1 MRIKTGAIALG
12 ILMGCA
18 GVFGGM
24 AYKNHTTEAAV
35 AVWDEKNIAE
45 AIKTVLNTTN
55 ILTEEQKKIALELLN
70 MKSLDAESLIGIFQR
85 NTHRQETI
93 WNEEGSYSG
102 VLAAKK
108 SIPAEWDDAFG
119 NIDLI
124 LDGSISPQ
132 DAGKIT
138 ASTIRILD
146 RTNKDAANAAKAQ
159 QDKSRESDAHIQTLL
174 EQSQKAEGEM
184 QVQQTGNAINAE
196 VKNAIS
202 DGNALLSHML
212 INQVT
217 AAEAANARMAQDEA
231 GTAASINGMSGFA
244 SQMNGH

>member
-1 MRIKTGAIALG
+1 MKIKKGAIVLG

-24 AYKNHTTEAAV
+24 VYKNHTSEAAV

-70 MKSLDAESLIGIFQR
+70 MKSLDINRLTNILQGQINREQ
-85 NTHRQETI
+85 QI
-93 WNEEGSYSG
+93 WNEEGAYSG

-108 SIPAEWDDAFG
+108 SIPAEWDEAFG

-124 LDGSISPQ
+124 LDGNISPQ

-138 ASTIRILD
+138 STGIRLID
-146 RTNKDAANAAKAQ
+146 RTNRDAANAAKNQ
-159 QDKSRESDAHIQTLL
+159 QERAKEDAKEVQQLL
-174 EQSQKAEGEM
+174 QDSQNAEGEM
-184 QVQQTGNAINAE
+184 QVQQAGNALNAKSFNAIN
-196 VKNAIS
+196 
-202 DGNALLSHML
+202 DGNDLMRQQLTL
-212 INQVT
+212 QVT
-217 AAEAANARMAQDEA
+217 EMQQRNAQKAMWENETANSIA
-231 GTAASINGMSGFA
+231 GINSFTSSIGF
-244 SQMNGH
+244 